1 MNKQSD
7 QTLINLLVVAL
18 ILSLSS
24 ILFISNKYLDLVD
37 RQTTYLIN
45 TQAQNTRPTRISQIV
60 TSPADISDWQKYQNE
75 KYGFEIQFPKTWQG
89 YSVTPLDSTN
99 NFSVGFSFK
108 EPHQPFTIFQI
119 VRYTKDQW
127 VDLNKNSMTKLSTQP
142 DGSVLAC
149 DGCCS
154 INSDFTGG
162 GQFDEF
168 QISRCKEVPNIL
180 QSFKLT
186 K

>member
-7 QTLINLLVVAL
+7 QKLINLLIAAL
-18 ILSLSS
+18 ILSLAS
-24 ILFISNKYLDLVD
+24 ILFISSKYLNLVD
-37 RQTTYLIN
+37 KQTLYLISN
-45 TQAQNTRPTRISQIV
+45 QSQDTRSIRTPQVAT
-60 TSPADISDWQKYQNE
+60 TPADISDWQKYQNE

-89 YSVTPLDSTN
+89 YSVTALDSIN

-108 EPHQPFTIFQI
+108 DPHQPFTIFQI

-127 VDLNKNSMTKLSTQP
+127 NALNKNSMTKIATKP

-162 GQFDEF
+162 QFDQF
-168 QISRCKEVPNIL
+168 QIARCKEVPNIL